1 MGLYS
6 VDEPYSLAIWYEHTG
21 IYDLWTGTD
30 LQLDL
35 PRMILESDAYT
46 YQGMTFP
53 KSDDAVVGFQQTVSG
68 VLNIVPF
75 SYVVAIT
82 GFSRN
87 SNQYTLRMYDK
98 GAQTDVYFKQFAWYP
113 TVLSNM
119 QDQFNMGDFIL
130 LRDQDKPFS
139 PYIFRDPLIVL
150 PPGQLQWQVT
160 NVESDPNLPSY
171 IQVLLSLA
179 VPKSTVSMQTKKV
192 ATPSDDTGLATLMN
206 LTNLTA
212 P

>member
-6 VDEPYSLAIWYEHTG
+6 VDEPYSLASWYEHSG

-35 PRMILESDAYT
+35 PRMILESDAYY
-46 YQGMTFP
+46 YQGITFP
-53 KSDDAVVGFQQTVSG
+53 NSADAQVGFQQTISG
-68 VLNIVPF
+68 VMNIVPY

-87 SNQYTLRMYDK
+87 SNQFTIRLYDK
-98 GAQTDVYFKQFAWYP
+98 GAQTDTYFKQFAWYP

-119 QDQFNMGDFIL
+119 QDQVNMGDFVL

-139 PYIFRDPLIVL
+139 PYLFRDPFVVL
-150 PPGQLQWQVT
+150 PPGQLQWQLT
-160 NVESDPNLPSY
+160 NVESDPTLPSY
-171 IQVLLSLA
+171 VQVLLSLA
-179 VPKSTVSMQTKKV
+179 VPKSTVSLQTHKV
-192 ATPSDDTGLATLMN
+192 TTPTDPTGLTALMN
-206 LTNLTA
+206 LA
-212 P
+212 G